1 MERRLPV
8 IIVVRL
14 TRAQHQDTDADQNEK
29 TYTDN
34 ISPHGARV
42 ISRFHWEPGEMVR
55 VAPLKYDCVC
65 GRVVYCQLLSDGRH
79 AFGVNFQ
86 DSAISW
92 SILQR
97 YGGASE

>member
-14 TRAQHQDTDADQNEK
+14 TRAQRQDIDADQSEK

-34 ISPHGARV
+34 ISLHGARV
-42 ISRFHWEPGEMVR
+42 ISRFHWEPGEMVN
-55 VAPLKYDCVC
+55 VAPLKYNSVS
-65 GRVVYCQLLSDGRH
+65 GKVVYCQQLADGRH